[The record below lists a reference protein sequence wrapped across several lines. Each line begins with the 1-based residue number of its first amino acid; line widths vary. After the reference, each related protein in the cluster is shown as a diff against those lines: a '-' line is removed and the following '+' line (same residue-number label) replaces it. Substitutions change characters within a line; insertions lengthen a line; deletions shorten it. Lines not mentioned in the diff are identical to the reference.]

1 MSGEQRC
8 VKCAGPS
15 GGLPY
20 CPTCDP
26 ANPDTPT
33 APEPAA
39 APFCTR
45 CDGYGVVLPVG
56 YSIVVTCPACNGKT
70 ADRPEFA
77 PPSENTSRARAVLDQ
92 LDAAGYNG
100 PFSVS
105 SPGGWCYL
113 HEAQTEA
120 MAKLSPT
127 WESCGQGVYAAGAFL
142 FAAIDPAASVAAMT
156 AAGLVEQAR

>member
-1 MSGEQRC
+1 MPLR
-8 VKCAGPS
+8 
-15 GGLPY
+15 
-20 CPTCDP
+20 
-26 ANPDTPT
+26 TP
-33 APEPAA
+33 
-39 APFCTR
+39 
-45 CDGYGVVLPVG
+45 V
-56 YSIVVTCPACNGKT
+56 IVTCWADGSTPAE
-70 ADRPEFA
+70 PA

-142 FAAIDPAASVAAMT
+142 LAAIDPAASVAAMT